1 MKYRVFQSSPPKAR
15 LVVDGCPC
23 TIRPSFLPCGSRIQI
38 PARAAAIDVSRR
50 VDFHAVRH
58 AGLRPAQ
65 VGENPVGL
73 LCQETIG
80 QDLEGPDVAAPRIVD
95 VEHAFVRRERKTVG
109 RDERVGDERHGA
121 EIGRDAVHAGKLQVP
136 LLGDDVVVRIGE
148 EDRAVGLDHDVV
160 GAIEATP
167 LKTVGDHREA
177 AIELAP
183 RDAPCLVLAGEQAT
197 LEVAREPVGP
207 VGRLE
212 DHGHALPRRVL
223 DAPVVVDV
231 VEQ

>member
-1 MKYRVFQSSPPKAR
+1 
-15 LVVDGCPC
+15 
-23 TIRPSFLPCGSRIQI
+23 
-38 PARAAAIDVSRR
+38 
-50 VDFHAVRH
+50 
-58 AGLRPAQ
+58 
-65 VGENPVGL
+65 
-73 LCQETIG
+73 
-80 QDLEGPDVAAPRIVD
+80 VAAPRIVD
-95 VEHAFVRRERKTVG
+95 VEQAFIGGEREPVG
-109 RDERVGDERHGA
+109 GDERVGDERHGA

-148 EDRAVGLDHDVV
+148 KDRAVGLDHDIV

-167 LKTVGDHREA
+167 LKTVGDHRET

-183 RDAPCLVLAGEQAT
+183 RDAPRLVLAGEKAA
-197 LEVAREPVGP
+197 LEVAREPIGP

-231 VEQ
+231 VEQQVAALLPPQRPLGRPERPAEPLRQVLDRLGRGDDLVQFRSELLDPFGRLR